1 MKNFLV
7 TFTFLLMSLIT
18 NCQDNHFGTKKMTLD
33 ELEIAMSVIRPNALN
48 FSVDSFNL
56 HFEKKLNDYRVS
68 KNCET
73 VKYDKTIVKVAMEQ
87 SDYCIKLGSL
97 IHRQTILSKEW
108 PKNRCNF
115 HGIDCMEAN
124 ENLFMGHLIFCPLSV
139 YSDGRNYYD
148 CLSEVIISA
157 WKKSPGHNR
166 TLLSYGEIFSVGISH
181 NKENEMVACL
191 VLVSL

>member
-1 MKNFLV
+1 MKNLLV

-18 NCQDNHFGTKKMTLD
+18 NCQNNHFGTKKMTFD
-33 ELEIAMSVIRPNALN
+33 ELQIAMSIIKPNALN

-97 IHRQTILSKEW
+97 THRQTILSKEW
-108 PKNRCNF
+108 AKDRCKF
-115 HGIDCMEAN
+115 HGIDCWNVN
-124 ENLFMGHLIFCPLSV
+124 ENLLMGHLIDSPLLVFSE
-139 YSDGRNYYD
+139 GKNYYD
-148 CLSEVIISA
+148 CLAEVVISA
-157 WKKSPGHNR
+157 WQTSPGHNS
-166 TLLSYGEIFSVGISH
+166 TLLEYGEIFAVGISH
-181 NKENEMVACL
+181 NKENKMVACL
-191 VLVSL
+191 VLVSP